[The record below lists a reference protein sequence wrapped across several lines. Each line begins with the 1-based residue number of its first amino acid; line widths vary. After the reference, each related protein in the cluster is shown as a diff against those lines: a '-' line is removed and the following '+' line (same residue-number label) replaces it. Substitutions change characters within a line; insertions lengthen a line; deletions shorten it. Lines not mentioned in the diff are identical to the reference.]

1 MLPGRIETDAPVC
14 LNGGVPKLRP
24 ETRVARRHELIDA
37 AWRCAARSGFRD
49 MTVDDVCAEGG
60 VSKGAFYGY
69 FAHKD
74 ELLIAL
80 LDDDAEAL
88 DRKLARV
95 AESRAGSVERLSRF
109 ARVVLEHGSDPG
121 RVQVRADLWAELLT
135 VEPVRDRFAVATDR
149 RRALVR
155 GWIEAGVADREL
167 TEIPANALAS
177 ILLALT
183 DGLVLHR
190 VLDPAGLRWV
200 NIERAVEVLLAGL
213 AAPIDAAG
221 AG

>member
-1 MLPGRIETDAPVC
+1 
-14 LNGGVPKLRP
+14 VPKLKP
-24 ETRVARRHELIDA
+24 DTRLARRNELIDA

-49 MTVDDVCAEGG
+49 LTVDDVCAEAG

-69 FAHKD
+69 FKQKD

-80 LDDDAEAL
+80 LDDDAGAL
-88 DRKLARV
+88 DRKLAQI
-95 AESRAGSVERLSRF
+95 AKSDGSAVERLGRF
-109 ARVVLEHGSDPG
+109 TRVVLQHGSDPG

-135 VEPVRDRFAVATDR
+135 APLVRDRVAASTER

-155 GWIEAGVADREL
+155 GWIEDGVASGEL

-177 ILLALT
+177 ILLALA

-190 VLDPAGLRWV
+190 VLDPGGFRWV
-200 NIERAVEVLLAGL
+200 NISRAVEVLLAGL
-213 AAPIDAAG
+213 ASRGTQEATA
-221 AG
+221 